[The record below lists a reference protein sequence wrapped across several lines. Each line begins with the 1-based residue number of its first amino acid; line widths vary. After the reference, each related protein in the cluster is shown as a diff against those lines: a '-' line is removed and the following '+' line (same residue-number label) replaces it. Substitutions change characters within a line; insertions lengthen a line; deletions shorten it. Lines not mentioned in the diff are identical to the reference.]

1 MPATKFSISLRPE
14 TYDEVTGRA
23 EEMDGNVSGTINR
36 LLERYIDLLKRERH
50 SLVGMFSDGEKGLIL
65 DSLNGLAFVDSV
77 GIYHIADDVADAVY
91 MDKLDKKWEVS
102 GSDATAKL
110 RRLSNGQLHALVDE
124 VQSWWNRV
132 GKGEEMTPAQLLE
145 E

>member
-23 EEMDGNVSGTINR
+23 EEMDGNVSGTINH
-36 LLERYIDLLKRERH
+36 LIERYLDLLKRERH
-50 SLVGMFSDGEKGLIL
+50 SLVIMFDDKEKGLIL
-65 DSLNGLAFVDSV
+65 DALNGTAFIDSV
-77 GIYHIADDVADAVY
+77 SLYHVADDVSDAVY
-91 MDKLDKKWEVS
+91 LDKLDQKWKVDGRGVVE
-102 GSDATAKL
+102 KL
-110 RRLSNGQLHALVDE
+110 RSLSNGQLHALVDE

-145 E
+145 G